1 MPMTIAVTR
10 NAAPRVRGF
19 LASVMLEVA
28 PGVYTAPRMTKA
40 VRQRVQRV
48 ILDWVEHFP
57 IDSGMLLA
65 WPDANEPCGQGLW
78 IVGDPKTTLV
88 DHDGVVLAQKALS
101 KELHRSLTSDGIV

>member
-1 MPMTIAVTR
+1 MPMTLAVTR

-48 ILDWVEHFP
+48 LVGWEDSFGLDAGV
-57 IDSGMLLA
+57 LLT
-65 WPDANEPCGQGLW
+65 WPDAAEPCGQGLW
-78 IVGDPKTTLV
+78 ILGDAPTALS
-88 DHDGVVLAQKALS
+88 DHDGVPLARKALS
-101 KELHRSLTSDGIV
+101 KAMRGALEKEGLA